1 MAPIAHQSH
10 KQNYEKYRL
19 QPNKTAE
26 IVVEGYKRRHKKRGP
41 SLATAHAF
49 GLYGD
54 VRSVMWRGGRRMA
67 ERPLG
72 RLVGAVGLAGAYGYD
87 LGGLLLVALKR
98 EDVVNVDGVLRVYD
112 VGRHEA
118 KGLQL
123 VAAEREELDDARR
136 LCRHRPARPGE
147 P

>member
-26 IVVEGYKRRHKKRGP
+26 IVVEGDKRRHKKREP

-49 GLYGD
+49 GFYGD
-54 VRSVMWRGGRRMA
+54 VRSVMWRGGRCMA

-72 RLVGAVGLAGAYGYD
+72 GD
-87 LGGLLLVALKR
+87 
-98 EDVVNVDGVLRVYD
+98 
-112 VGRHEA
+112 
-118 KGLQL
+118 
-123 VAAEREELDDARR
+123 
-136 LCRHRPARPGE
+136 
-147 P
+147 